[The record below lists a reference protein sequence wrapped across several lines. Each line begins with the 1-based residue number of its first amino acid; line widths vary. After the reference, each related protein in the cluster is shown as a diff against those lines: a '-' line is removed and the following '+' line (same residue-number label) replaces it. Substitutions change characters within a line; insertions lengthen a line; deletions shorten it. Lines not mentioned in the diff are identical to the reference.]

1 MPVTQYYPIGSITVP
16 SSWIAVIAGF
26 VMTYLFIRIYF
37 GKAAGERIGNILFN
51 LVIIWKL
58 SVILTDFSTV
68 IHYPLSILY
77 FHGGTVGW
85 ILAILITGLLT
96 LRQNKREKWQYE
108 EQWSLLLAFVSWQA
122 VYQIVMVFLNEGS
135 LLIKS
140 MTIILFAL
148 LWVFVF
154 WIYKKRTNTVSDIS
168 IIWIALH
175 LMVSALQPGVFISL
189 PLITSISGGVLLV
202 LVQQFAGKSLHREE
216 ELR

>member
-1 MPVTQYYPIGSITVP
+1 MLVTQYYPVGSITVP

-37 GKAAGERIGNILFN
+37 GKAAGERIGNTFFN

-85 ILAILITGLLT
+85 ILAIIIVGLLT
-96 LRQNKREKWQYE
+96 LRQSKREKWQYE
-108 EQWSLLLAFVSWQA
+108 EQWSLLLAFISWQA

-140 MTIILFAL
+140 ATVLLFVL
-148 LWVFVF
+148 LWVLAF
-154 WIYKKRTNTVSDIS
+154 WIYQKRTNTVSELS
-168 IIWIALH
+168 VIWVAVH
-175 LMVSALQPGVFISL
+175 LMVSALQPGVFLSM
-189 PLITSISGGVLLV
+189 PLITTVSGGILLV
-202 LVQQFAGKSLHREE
+202 LMQQLAAKSLHREE
-216 ELR
+216 EVQ